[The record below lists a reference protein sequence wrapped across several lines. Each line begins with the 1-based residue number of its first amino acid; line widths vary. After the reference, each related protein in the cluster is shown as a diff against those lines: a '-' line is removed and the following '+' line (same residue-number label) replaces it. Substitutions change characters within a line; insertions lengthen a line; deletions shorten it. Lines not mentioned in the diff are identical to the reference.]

1 METTVA
7 PSYTNISMDHI
18 ERKLI
23 YPFIKMFSLICLR
36 LIEETYFTRTSN
48 KKDLMKF
55 FNEFNTKH
63 ESIKFEYQISKTN
76 IGFLDTKVYIENNKL
91 YTKIYRKKTDRQTFL
106 NVSSEHPKYLKSSI
120 KYSQVLRI
128 KRVYL
133 KTTDFKYY
141 LHKLKERF
149 VKQGYNKN
157 PIDQQFSKVKTIG
170 RNEVLKDK
178 THDKETKNR
187 TLLVLTYNHFLPNIR
202 KHWNILNISGT
213 LQGSI
218 QEKPIT
224 AFKRNRNLIKI

>member
-36 LIEETYFTRTSN
+36 FIEETYFTWTSN

-91 YTKIYRKKTDRQTFL
+91 YTKIY
-106 NVSSEHPKYLKSSI
+106 
-120 KYSQVLRI
+120 
-128 KRVYL
+128 
-133 KTTDFKYY
+133 
-141 LHKLKERF
+141 
-149 VKQGYNKN
+149 
-157 PIDQQFSKVKTIG
+157 
-170 RNEVLKDK
+170 
-178 THDKETKNR
+178 
-187 TLLVLTYNHFLPNIR
+187 
-202 KHWNILNISGT
+202 
-213 LQGSI
+213 
-218 QEKPIT
+218 
-224 AFKRNRNLIKI
+224 